1 MEGGKGGGAGQIDLD
16 SEALISQDLHWPSVL
31 VESWH

>member
-16 SEALISQDLHWPSVL
+16 SEALLSQGLLAFS
-31 VESWH
+31 SS